1 MIAEQIKQGEISEIN
16 QEKLW
21 RYMRDLKEKYE
32 AIQTGIYCNDWLVDG
47 VLYSMSRFCREHG
60 MKIIF
65 SFQTYDRGKIAE
77 EDIAEIIYQLLTYGA
92 KESLLCKKEKVR
104 VKIPS

>member
-47 VLYSMSRFCREHG
+47 VLYSMSRF
-60 MKIIF
+60 
-65 SFQTYDRGKIAE
+65 
-77 EDIAEIIYQLLTYGA
+77 
-92 KESLLCKKEKVR
+92 
-104 VKIPS
+104 

>member
-32 AIQTGIYCNDWLVDG
+32 AIQNRYTYMTGLWMG
-47 VLYSMSRFCREHG
+47 
-60 MKIIF
+60 
-65 SFQTYDRGKIAE
+65 SFTA
-77 EDIAEIIYQLLTYGA
+77 
-92 KESLLCKKEKVR
+92 
-104 VKIPS
+104 

>member
-1 MIAEQIKQGEISEIN
+1 
-16 QEKLW
+16 
-21 RYMRDLKEKYE
+21 
-32 AIQTGIYCNDWLVDG
+32 
-47 VLYSMSRFCREHG
+47 MSRFCREHG